1 MRNGTTIAILGGLVM
16 LAGCSQPKTT
26 PAPQAT
32 AHGAVL
38 VEVSGGKQIAQAG
51 MQLDQPV
58 VVQVNDASNN
68 AVAGAAVVFGGL
80 AGVSFNP
87 ASGLTDSSGQLST
100 VVTLGGV
107 AGRYAIRATTT
118 DAGGKNIELKLEEI
132 ALGYQ
137 QTLGRELNRQYCS
150 RCHDPEST
158 RERVSNYDNL
168 TTKPH
173 AFSEGETLNKMS
185 DADLMAIISHGGPAL
200 NKSPEMPPFG
210 YTFSKS
216 DIQALISYI
225 RAVADP
231 PYHSAGVVYA
241 KN

>member
-1 MRNGTTIAILGGLVM
+1 MKHAIIILGCMVVV
-16 LAGCSQPKTT
+16 AGCNRPKTA
-26 PAPQAT
+26 PAPPAT
-32 AHGAVL
+32 AHGAAL
-38 VEVSGGKQIAQAG
+38 VEVSGGKQVAQEG
-51 MQLDQPV
+51 MILDQPV
-58 VVQVNDASNN
+58 VVQVNDAQNN
-68 AVAGAAVVFGGL
+68 AVAGAALVFRGP
-80 AGVSFNP
+80 ASVSFNP

-100 VVTLGGV
+100 VVALGM

-118 DAGGKNIELKLEEI
+118 DAAGKNIELKLEEI

-137 QTLGRELNRQYCS
+137 QTLGRQLNLQYCS

-173 AFSEGETLNKMS
+173 AFTEGDTLNKMS
-185 DADLMAIISHGGPAL
+185 DVDLVAIISHGGPAL
-200 NKSPEMPPFG
+200 SKSPEMPLFG
-210 YTFSKS
+210 YTLSKS

>member
-1 MRNGTTIAILGGLVM
+1 MKHGIAITILGC
-16 LAGCSQPKTT
+16 LAVLPGCSRPRTS

-32 AHGAVL
+32 AHGAAL
-38 VEVSGGKQIAQAG
+38 VEVSGGKQVAQAG
-51 MQLDQPV
+51 TQLEQPL
-58 VVQVNDASNN
+58 VVQVNDAQNN
-68 AVAGAAVVFGGL
+68 AVSGAAVVFRGP

-87 ASGLTDSSGQLST
+87 ASGLTDSSGQVSAA
-100 VVTLGGV
+100 VTLGGV

-118 DAGGKNIELKLEEI
+118 DAGGKNLELKLEEI

-137 QTLGRELNRQYCS
+137 QTLGRQLSFQYCS

-173 AFSEGETLNKMS
+173 AFSEGDSLNKMS

-200 NKSPEMPPFG
+200 SKSPEMPSFG
-210 YTFSKS
+210 YTLSKS

>member
-1 MRNGTTIAILGGLVM
+1 MKNGTTLAILGGLVM
-16 LAGCSQPKTT
+16 LAACSQPKTT
-26 PAPQAT
+26 RAPQAT

-58 VVQVNDASNN
+58 VVQVSDASNN
-68 AVAGAAVVFGGL
+68 AVAGAAVVFGGP
-80 AGVSFNP
+80 AGVSFDP
-87 ASGLTDSSGQLST
+87 ASGLSDSSGQLST

-107 AGRYAIRATTT
+107 AGRYAVRATTT

-137 QTLGRELNRQYCS
+137 QTLGRELNLQYCS
-150 RCHDPEST
+150 RYHDPEST

-173 AFSEGETLNKMS
+173 AFSEGDTLNKMS
-185 DADLMAIISHGGPAL
+185 DADLVAIISHGGPAL

-210 YTFSKS
+210 YTLSKS

-225 RAVADP
+225 RTVADP